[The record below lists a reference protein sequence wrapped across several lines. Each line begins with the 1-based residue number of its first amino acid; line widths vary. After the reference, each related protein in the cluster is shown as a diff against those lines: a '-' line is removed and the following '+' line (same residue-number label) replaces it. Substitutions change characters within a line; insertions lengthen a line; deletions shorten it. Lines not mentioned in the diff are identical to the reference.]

1 MVLDSW
7 VLEPQPHHGTPPRS
21 RTTTAALRRSDD
33 DMERPHHEHDGDSDP
48 LHSADELDDDPAI
61 RTWERQKRLAD
72 AQQNILSDLGL
83 SFTSDAPDDVPPTPV
98 PLARTLQSMTLFAHD
113 LGLWPLDT
121 MRLRVTVWQ
130 QPSLMTIIRSGRI
143 AEEGPGY
150 PWAGYLESMLLPI
163 AARGV
168 QRAFDSLVPAALN
181 PATAQSPSPRSPCP
195 AALARRVQRYLAAAT
210 TLITDVS
217 VKYIVFPIRHAAL
230 MRQISL
236 TPWSF
241 PSVVAYC
248 RYLVAPWATS
258 NMFSARVPDAHLF
271 IAHSALDV
279 VESST
284 QAAVRAWMRRYVT
297 RGRSGA
303 SSENGEVEAPLS
315 YALMEGF
322 IPRLA
327 SRLIVHG
334 PRCALLRHQ
343 LGLARLS
350 PIRLY
355 AGIEPFMLA
364 EILLDWYL
372 IELVAQVQKRISR
385 P

>member
-1 MVLDSW
+1 MALDSW

-21 RTTTAALRRSDD
+21 RTTTAALHRGDD
-33 DMERPHHEHDGDSDP
+33 DMERPHHEHDDDSDP
-48 LHSADELDDDPAI
+48 LHSADELDDDPAS

-98 PLARTLQSMTLFAHD
+98 PLARMLQSMTLFAHD

-168 QRAFDSLVPAALN
+168 QRAVDSLVPAALN
-181 PATAQSPSPRSPCP
+181 PSTAQPPNPHSSRR
-195 AALARRVQRYLAAAT
+195 AALARRVQQYLAAAT
-210 TLITDVS
+210 TLVTDVA

-241 PSVVAYC
+241 PGVLAYG

-258 NMFSARVPDAHLF
+258 HMFSARVPDAHLF
-271 IAHSALDV
+271 VAHSALDV

-284 QAAVRAWMRRYVT
+284 QVAVRAWMRRYVT
-297 RGRSGA
+297 RRSGA
-303 SSENGEVEAPLS
+303 SEDGEVPLS

-327 SRLIVHG
+327 SRLMVHG

-343 LGLARLS
+343 LGLTRLS
-350 PIRLY
+350 PFRLY
-355 AGIEPFMLA
+355 AGIEPFVLA
-364 EILLDWYL
+364 EIFLDWYL